1 MPTAMRLKRIG
12 AKKAPVYRIVITDSR
27 NKRDGRSIEVLGIYN
42 PRTNPAGVEL
52 DTERVQHWLANG
64 AAPSDTVRS
73 ILRKAGFYRPEGP
86 SLESAKDLQRAPSVI
101 AGERQAG
108 ERAPIVAPEIA
119 PMEVVPEPVAE
130 EAPEPVEA
138 EAAAEEPVAEE
149 AAEPVEAEAAP
160 ADSAAAEEE

>member
-42 PRTNPAGVEL
+42 PRTNPAGL
-52 DTERVQHWLANG
+52 DTERVQHWLDSG

-86 SLESAKDLQRAPSVI
+86 SLENAKDLQRAPSVI

-130 EAPEPVEA
+130 
-138 EAAAEEPVAEE
+138 AAAEEPVAEE

-160 ADSAAAEEE
+160 AEPAAAEEE